1 MFVPAEKNFT
11 SKENSIDCEGSWQ
24 MNTVH
29 ITSEIT
35 RDSKNQKENSN
46 SFSTAKT
53 PLGTNCKLRWC
64 LKETAVSQFYTL
76 SSECLFL
83 ILFSTHFPK
92 CLQGEFDQQSGA
104 SSVDNHF
111 LKSCNLNVWFSDDVV
126 RRN

>member
-1 MFVPAEKNFT
+1 MCNFLVFVPAEKNFT

-53 PLGTNCKLRWC
+53 PLDINCKLR
-64 LKETAVSQFYTL
+64 
-76 SSECLFL
+76 
-83 ILFSTHFPK
+83 
-92 CLQGEFDQQSGA
+92 
-104 SSVDNHF
+104 
-111 LKSCNLNVWFSDDVV
+111 
-126 RRN
+126 